1 MLLRKSTPL
10 LIAFALLIILIVIS
24 VRVGAVSVPFHELWA
39 SLATKD
45 GSFSFIVREY
55 RLPRIS
61 VGILAGF
68 GLAVAGVILQSII
81 RNPLASPDVIGITKG
96 AGFAA
101 TLVIFVFPGAPG
113 YALPAAAFAGALLS
127 FFLLLLLS
135 RRMTLTPASFAL
147 VGIAIGAI
155 FQAGI
160 QYLLVKNPSDINM
173 ALLWMSGSLWGRGW
187 DEALM
192 LLPWIIVL
200 LPVAWWNFAKLNVFQ
215 LGDEW
220 SVALGLNVVRERLWL
235 LLLAVALTAISVA
248 AVGAIGFVGLIA
260 PHTARLLVGG
270 RHQWLIP
277 LAALIGADIMLL
289 GDCLGRVLIIPRE
302 VSAGIMTAII
312 GAPYFVYL
320 LRRARVRNG

>member
-1 MLLRKSTPL
+1 MLRKSMPL
-10 LIAFALLIILIVIS
+10 IIAFVILIILSVLS
-24 VRVGAVSVPFHELWA
+24 VRVGAVSVPFHELWE
-39 SLATKD
+39 SLTTKD

-55 RLPRIS
+55 RLPRIA

-101 TLVIFVFPGAPG
+101 TLVIFVFPGAPT
-113 YALPAAAFAGALLS
+113 YALPAAAFVGALLA
-127 FFLLLLLS
+127 FTLLLLLS
-135 RRMTLTPASFAL
+135 RRLTLAPASFAL

-173 ALLWMSGSLWGRGW
+173 ALLWMSGSLWGRSW
-187 DEALM
+187 DHVLM
-192 LLPWIIVL
+192 LLPWIVVL
-200 LPVAWWNFAKLNVFQ
+200 LPIVWWNFAKLNVFQ
-215 LGDEW
+215 LGDEG
-220 SVALGLNVVRERLWL
+220 SAALGLRLARERLWL

-248 AVGAIGFVGLIA
+248 AVGAIGFIGLIA

-277 LAALIGADIMLL
+277 LAALIGADMMLL
-289 GDCLGRVLIIPRE
+289 GDCIGRVIIIPRE
-302 VSAGIMTAII
+302 VSVGIMTAII

-320 LRRARVRNG
+320 LRRARVRSG

>member
-1 MLLRKSTPL
+1 MLRKSAPL
-10 LIAFALLIILIVIS
+10 LIAFALLLVLSILS
-24 VRVGAVSVPFHELWA
+24 VRAGAVSVPFDELWI
-39 SLATKD
+39 SLTTRD
-45 GSFSFIVREY
+45 GPYSFIVREY
-55 RLPRIS
+55 RLPRVA
-61 VGILAGF
+61 VGILVGF
-68 GLAVAGVILQSII
+68 GLAVAGVILQSIV

-101 TLVIFVFPGAPG
+101 TLVIFIFPGAPL
-113 YALPAAAFAGALLS
+113 YALPAAAFGGALFS
-127 FFLLLLLS
+127 FLLLLLLS
-135 RRMTLTPASFAL
+135 RRMTLSPASFAL

-160 QYLLVKNPSDINM
+160 QYMLVKNPSDINM

-192 LLPWIIVL
+192 LLPWIVVL
-200 LPVAWWNFAKLNVFQ
+200 LPIVWWNFAKLNVFQ

-220 SVALGLNVVRERLWL
+220 SVALGLKLVRERLL
-235 LLLAVALTAISVA
+235 LLLPAVALTAISVA

-260 PHTARLLVGG
+260 PHIAKLLVGG

-312 GAPYFVYL
+312 GAPYFLYL
-320 LRRARVRNG
+320 LHLARRRGG

>member
-1 MLLRKSTPL
+1 MLRKSMPL
-10 LIAFALLIILIVIS
+10 LIAFALLIMLSILS
-24 VRVGAVSVPFHELWA
+24 VRVGAVSVPFRELWE
-39 SLATKD
+39 SLVTKD

-55 RLPRIS
+55 RLPRIA

-101 TLVIFVFPGAPG
+101 TLVIFVFPGAPS
-113 YALPAAAFAGALLS
+113 YALPAAAFAGALLA
-127 FFLLLLLS
+127 FLLLLLLS

-160 QYLLVKNPSDINM
+160 QYMLVKNPSDINM
-173 ALLWMSGSLWGRGW
+173 ALLWMSGSLWGRSW
-187 DEALM
+187 DEVLM
-192 LLPWIIVL
+192 LLPWIVVL
-200 LPVAWWNFAKLNVFQ
+200 LPIVWWNFAKLNIFQ
-215 LGDEW
+215 LGDEG
-220 SVALGLNVVRERLWL
+220 SAALGLSLARDRLWL

-248 AVGAIGFVGLIA
+248 AVGAIGFIGLIA

-277 LAALIGADIMLL
+277 LAALIGADMILL
-289 GDCLGRVLIIPRE
+289 GDCIGRVIIIPRE
-302 VSAGIMTAII
+302 VSVGIMTAII

-320 LRRARVRNG
+320 LRRARLRSG

>member
-1 MLLRKSTPL
+1 
-10 LIAFALLIILIVIS
+10 
-24 VRVGAVSVPFHELWA
+24 
-39 SLATKD
+39 
-45 GSFSFIVREY
+45 
-55 RLPRIS
+55 
-61 VGILAGF
+61 
-68 GLAVAGVILQSII
+68 
-81 RNPLASPDVIGITKG
+81 
-96 AGFAA
+96 
-101 TLVIFVFPGAPG
+101 
-113 YALPAAAFAGALLS
+113 
-127 FFLLLLLS
+127 
-135 RRMTLTPASFAL
+135 MTLTPASFAL
-147 VGIAIGAI
+147 VGIAIGAL

-192 LLPWIIVL
+192 LLPWVIVL
-200 LPVAWWNFAKLNVFQ
+200 LPVAWWNFSKLNVFQ

-220 SVALGLNVVRERLWL
+220 SIALGLNIVRERLWL
-235 LLLAVALTAISVA
+235 LLLAVSLTAISVA
-248 AVGAIGFVGLIA
+248 AVGAIGFIGLIA

-289 GDCLGRVLIIPRE
+289 GDCIGRVLIIPRE
-302 VSAGIMTAII
+302 VSVGIMTATI

>member
-1 MLLRKSTPL
+1 MLRYKSMPL
-10 LIAFALLIILIVIS
+10 IISFVMLIILSVLS
-24 VRVGAVSVPFHELWA
+24 VRLGAVSVPFHDLWS
-39 SLATKD
+39 SLVTKE

-55 RLPRIS
+55 RLPRII

-101 TLVIFVFPGAPG
+101 TLVIFAFPGAPS
-113 YALPAAAFAGALLS
+113 YAIPAAAFVGALLA
-127 FFLLLLLS
+127 FFLLILLS

-173 ALLWMSGSLWGRGW
+173 ALLWLSGSLWGRGW
-187 DEALM
+187 DEVLM

-200 LPVAWWNFAKLNVFQ
+200 LPIAWWNFAKLNVFQ

-220 SVALGLNVVRERLWL
+220 SVSLGLNIVRERLLL

-248 AVGAIGFVGLIA
+248 AVGAIGFIGLIA
-260 PHTARLLVGG
+260 PHIARLLVGG
-270 RHQWLIP
+270 RHQWRIP

-289 GDCLGRVLIIPRE
+289 GDCLGRILIIPRE
-302 VSAGIMTAII
+302 VSVGIMTAII
-312 GAPYFVYL
+312 GAPYFIYL
-320 LRRARVRNG
+320 LRRARFHKG